1 MFSPYRGRLSLRRA
15 FTGNSSGGSVA
26 MNIEHSDA
34 HHTPRSPSC
43 YGNFPQ
49 GGRSEYHPLREDIL
63 RIKRTMLKRL
73 IVPIAFALSLA
84 ASNLSA
90 ADSPR
95 AINWEN
101 LAPDLPEILDP
112 FTHLTPEQRLDLFA
126 IYGIREQSD
135 QDFTSRNSPSYQLSI
150 ELTDKLTE
158 TGLDVEALLGEA
170 REVEKKIIAQAAQTV
185 PELEGQLV
193 EMPGFALPLE
203 FSDKGVTEFL
213 LVPYLGA
220 CIHTPP
226 PPPNQMV
233 FVQLQEPFKLDDIYT
248 PVLITGHMKIAATT
262 KKLFF
267 VDGQAD
273 IDTGYSLRATKIEL
287 DRQ

>member
-1 MFSPYRGRLSLRRA
+1 
-15 FTGNSSGGSVA
+15 
-26 MNIEHSDA
+26 
-34 HHTPRSPSC
+34 
-43 YGNFPQ
+43 
-49 GGRSEYHPLREDIL
+49 
-63 RIKRTMLKRL
+63 MLKRL
-73 IVPIAFALSLA
+73 IIPIALALSLA
-84 ASNLSA
+84 TSNLSA

-95 AINWEN
+95 AIDWEN
-101 LAPDLPEILDP
+101 LAPDLPEIADP

-126 IYGIREQSD
+126 IYGIRAQTD
-135 QDFTSRNSPSYQLSI
+135 QGVTSRVSPTYQLAI
-150 ELTDKLTE
+150 ELTNKLTE
-158 TGLDVEALLGEA
+158 AGLDVEALLAEA
-170 REVEKKIIAQAAQTV
+170 REVEKKIIAQEAQTV

-233 FVQLQEPFKLDDIYT
+233 FVQLKEPFKLDDIYT
-248 PVLITGHMKIAATT
+248 PVLITGRMNIAAAT
-262 KKLFF
+262 KKLYY

-273 IDTGYSLRATKIEL
+273 VDTGYSLQATKIEL
-287 DRQ
+287 DR